1 MQELVRTQVLL
12 GDKYPI
18 LRRKTIL
25 VVGLGGVGSHA
36 AEGLIRMGIGRL
48 ILVDFDVLAISNSN
62 RHVQSRSD
70 RIGLNKAR
78 AMKEHILSVLP
89 QADITVLEERYC
101 RESEALIFDYPID
114 GVIDAID
121 IMTNKLQL
129 IEACI
134 ERNIPFVSSMGM
146 ANRTDPLAVYQTT
159 IYKTEGDRFGAIIR
173 RHARAHGWPDFP
185 VVTSRE
191 VSSKHVIEQ
200 AGLSR
205 HVPASCYLVPAA
217 GGLALAAWIC
227 KNMVNSAGI
236 E

>member
-12 GDKYPI
+12 GDNYPI

-25 VVGLGGVGSHA
+25 IVGLGGVGSHA
-36 AEGLIRMGIGRL
+36 AEALIRMGIGRL
-48 ILVDFDVLAISNSN
+48 ILVDFDDLAVSNSN

-70 RIGLNKAR
+70 RIGRNKAQ
-78 AMKEHILSVLP
+78 AMKEHIVSVLP
-89 QADITVLEERYC
+89 EADITVIEERYC
-101 RESEALIFDYPID
+101 RETEDLIFNYPID

-129 IEACI
+129 IQACL
-134 ERNIPFVSSMGM
+134 ERHIPFVSSMGM
-146 ANRTDPLAVYQTT
+146 ANRTDPLAVYQTS
-159 IYKTEGDRFGAIIR
+159 IYKTEGDRFAAIIR
-173 RHARAHGWPDFP
+173 RHARSHGWPDFP

-191 VSSKHVIEQ
+191 VSSKHVIDQ

-217 GGLALAAWIC
+217 GGLALADWIC
-227 KNMVNSAGI
+227 KNMVNYDRI